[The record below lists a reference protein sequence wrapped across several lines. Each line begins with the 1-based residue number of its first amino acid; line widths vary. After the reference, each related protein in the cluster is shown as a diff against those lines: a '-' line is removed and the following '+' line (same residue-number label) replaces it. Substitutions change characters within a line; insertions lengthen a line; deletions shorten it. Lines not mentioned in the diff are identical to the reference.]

1 MRKRPDR
8 FMPDVTE
15 TRAETEV
22 VKSYLRVG
30 KSIIASV
37 VVPALVKLVARG
49 GDDKT
54 ISMADEFS
62 LVLEE
67 SGTQKSFSLYKDRR
81 FIRLGHT
88 AGALVDCVL
97 HFKKML
103 SRTSKNNL
111 LVRACSLYLENE
123 FIVASLK
130 ALSHFCHKVTMPYL
144 NMVERCQQ
152 SDLVRILPKL
162 YKNLERANLE
172 TLSEFHVPWKHVNAE
187 SHSPTTDLDH
197 YLVTAMAKQ
206 SALGLKMQC
215 GREYWED
222 ETENSERSTRIHA
235 LTEEMRVNLPTENLL
250 AERYLARF
258 GNLAG
263 HSNRYFKAKRI
274 KDDLMFAKDA
284 PIDSELASCKVMKK
298 LDEMEITWTETQKE
312 SMKTKL
318 KERIKKNKREVDFL
332 NHLVDKCKGHGGPI
346 TKVEELRALPTT
358 SSSTLKSSAWRS
370 STNA

>member
-1 MRKRPDR
+1 MLEKREPR
-8 FMPDVTE
+8 L
-15 TRAETEV
+15 
-22 VKSYLRVG
+22 KSYLRVG
-30 KSIIASV
+30 KSIIASI
-37 VVPALVKLVARG
+37 VVPALVKLVVRG
-49 GDDKT
+49 GDGT
-54 ISMADEFS
+54 TTSMADEFS

-67 SGTQKSFSLYKDRR
+67 SGTHKSFSLYKDRR
-81 FIRLGHT
+81 FTRLDHT

-130 ALSHFCHKVTMPYL
+130 ALSHFCHKPHNRPRPL
-144 NMVERCQQ
+144 
-152 SDLVRILPKL
+152 
-162 YKNLERANLE
+162 
-172 TLSEFHVPWKHVNAE
+172 LSYCYGQA
-187 SHSPTTDLDH
+187 
-197 YLVTAMAKQ
+197 
-206 SALGLKMQC
+206 GLKMLC

-222 ETENSERSTRIHA
+222 ETENSERSTRIHT

-263 HSNRYFKAKRI
+263 LPTGHLNRYFKAKRI

-298 LDEMEITWTETQKE
+298 LDEMEIAWTETQKE

-318 KERIKKNKREVDFL
+318 KERIKKSRRE
-332 NHLVDKCKGHGGPI
+332 I
-346 TKVEELRALPTT
+346 
-358 SSSTLKSSAWRS
+358 SSTTWWINVRDMGAQLQK
-370 STNA
+370 

>member
-1 MRKRPDR
+1 MLEKQEPRL
-8 FMPDVTE
+8 
-15 TRAETEV
+15 
-22 VKSYLRVG
+22 KSYLRVG

-49 GDDKT
+49 GDGKT
-54 ISMADEFS
+54 TSMADEFS
-62 LVLEE
+62 LVLED
-67 SGTQKSFSLYKDRR
+67 SGTHKSFSLYKDRR
-81 FIRLGHT
+81 FTRLGHT

-111 LVRACSLYLENE
+111 LS
-123 FIVASLK
+123 VASNPT
-130 ALSHFCHKVTMPYL
+130 SSGSFL
-144 NMVERCQQ
+144 NYTK
-152 SDLVRILPKL
+152 IL
-162 YKNLERANLE
+162 RGANLE

-206 SALGLKMQC
+206 SALGLKMQY
-215 GREYWED
+215 GRQYWED
-222 ETENSERSTRIHA
+222 ETDNSERSTRIHT
-235 LTEEMRVNLPTENLL
+235 LTEEMRVNLPTENVL

-258 GNLAG
+258 GHLAG

-298 LDEMEITWTETQKE
+298 LDEMEIAWTETQKE

-318 KERIKKNKREVDFL
+318 KERIKKSRREGDFL
-332 NHLVDKCKGHGGPI
+332 NHLVDQCNRHGGPI
-346 TKVEELRALPTT
+346 TKVEELRALPTA
-358 SSSTLKSSAWRS
+358 SSSTLKKIVRMEIQ
-370 STNA
+370 